1 MQLTDA
7 NIQEIMSQVIA
18 AIGKTKLSE
27 DESQEYIETVQEM
40 LTDYQTNLGQEAEI
54 TYRIRK
60 RFGRVD
66 FMAVIPGA
74 SLDPFKQGKSAER
87 RNNQRK
93 FNAISLAQT
102 ATTVTYHYAPPGNNL
117 LSIHSPLAAAN
128 NEILMQPM
136 VQAVILGIIAGL
148 VCQLLPPDLKSFV
161 IDDLASPVLST
172 VMDLLGG
179 IMGPIIF
186 LSLVTS
192 INLLDNLDEFN
203 NLGIRIFKRFALIAL
218 FITLVVVAVSA
229 VLFNTLRYY
238 DADLDLGLAIQ
249 LLLDVIPTSIVDP
262 FVNNDMPQLVVLGVL
277 MGVSLVLPGD
287 RVKGLATN
295 LEQVKIWANEFMS
308 IVLKLSPLVPFLSVF
323 KLVGEGDISLLVMGW
338 KYVAGAYICAVVCM
352 VIKFVKVSY
361 HTQVGITKLWRSFKP
376 AMVEAFATGSEG
388 AASKKSKS
396 AVATDFGV
404 KHDFSDLWLPLS
416 QAMLA
421 PSTTVL
427 LTLAAFQC
435 AEMSGTPI
443 SFGFIL
449 ILVILSVELSLACP
463 GLTASLT
470 IMFSSLGMSTDYV
483 GFFSAYN
490 VLIRN
495 MQAGFAVTYR
505 MLEHLEEAYVLD
517 AVDGGAPLEGV
528 EN

>member
-1 MQLTDA
+1 
-7 NIQEIMSQVIA
+7 
-18 AIGKTKLSE
+18 
-27 DESQEYIETVQEM
+27 
-40 LTDYQTNLGQEAEI
+40 
-54 TYRIRK
+54 
-60 RFGRVD
+60 
-66 FMAVIPGA
+66 
-74 SLDPFKQGKSAER
+74 
-87 RNNQRK
+87 
-93 FNAISLAQT
+93 
-102 ATTVTYHYAPPGNNL
+102 
-117 LSIHSPLAAAN
+117 
-128 NEILMQPM
+128 
-136 VQAVILGIIAGL
+136 
-148 VCQLLPPDLKSFV
+148 
-161 IDDLASPVLST
+161 
-172 VMDLLGG
+172 
-179 IMGPIIF
+179 
-186 LSLVTS
+186 
-192 INLLDNLDEFN
+192 
-203 NLGIRIFKRFALIAL
+203 
-218 FITLVVVAVSA
+218 
-229 VLFNTLRYY
+229 
-238 DADLDLGLAIQ
+238 
-249 LLLDVIPTSIVDP
+249 
-262 FVNNDMPQLVVLGVL
+262 
-277 MGVSLVLPGD
+277 
-287 RVKGLATN
+287 
-295 LEQVKIWANEFMS
+295 
-308 IVLKLSPLVPFLSVF
+308 
-323 KLVGEGDISLLVMGW
+323 MGW

-517 AVDGGAPLEGV
+517 AVDGGALLEGV